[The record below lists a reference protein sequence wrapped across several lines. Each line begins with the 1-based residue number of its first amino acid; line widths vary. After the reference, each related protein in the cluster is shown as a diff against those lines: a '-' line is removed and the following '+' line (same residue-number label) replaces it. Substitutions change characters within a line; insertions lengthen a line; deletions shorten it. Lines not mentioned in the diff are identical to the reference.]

1 MKFLFQSIPVCVN
14 HSFKTLSV
22 ITFALLFLFASS
34 ASSQAVLTVQHNSGS
49 TESGVALPVLFNN
62 PVTSGNLILVAEST
76 YGGESLEAPTD
87 TLNTPFIQLVTQG
100 SSGAAVAAIY
110 AATASASGTDTVT
123 CNISSSNN
131 IHCHIYEVQGVTT
144 TVDQIGTSSLTTE
157 SLTVSTSA
165 ATTHGVDYVLAYF
178 SSNGGSTYTSG
189 SQWGD
194 TEQSDNGGDSGFSED
209 QVVTT
214 AEVQT
219 ATATAGSS
227 GTFVNLIVAL
237 VASGLP
243 PVATP
248 LFSPAGGNFLSNQS
262 VSISDSTSGAA
273 IYYTTDGTTPST
285 NSAAYGGAITVSAT
299 ETLEAIATAAGYA
312 PSAVGSATFTIGASG
327 GPIMTVQHTSAALPS
342 GTSLPV
348 AFNNPITAGHLLL
361 VAESSYYVAEL
372 LTPTDSKGNTFTQL
386 VTAGTGAGPSAAA
399 IYAATANASGT
410 DTVTCK
416 INTTDNIHCNIY
428 EVEGVTS
435 IVDQTGNSTLSG
447 KAQTVST
454 TSATT
459 NAVDYLFA
467 YFSDNGQSSYTVGS
481 GWGDTEYSD
490 DSGST
495 GDSGFSED
503 QIVVATGYQTATATA
518 SASGTYVNV
527 IVALQASGTPTIA
540 TPTFSPSSG
549 TYIYAPNVTISTWTA
564 NATIY
569 YTTDGNTPSTS
580 SLLYT
585 APVSVP
591 VTETLQAIAVASGY
605 ASSAVASA
613 AYTINLPADT
623 PGFSP
628 AAGTYATAQTVTI
641 SDGTPDATIYY
652 TTNGTTPSTGS
663 TVYSTPITVSAWET
677 IEAVATAP
685 GSSLSAVGAAPYTV
699 GNPAAAAPTFS
710 PGGGTF
716 ASSQTI
722 TISDATAGATIY
734 YTMDGSTPSTNTL
747 FQHKMS
753 LKGGFDSNTR

>member
-1 MKFLFQSIPVCVN
+1 
-14 HSFKTLSV
+14 
-22 ITFALLFLFASS
+22 
-34 ASSQAVLTVQHNSGS
+34 
-49 TESGVALPVLFNN
+49 
-62 PVTSGNLILVAEST
+62 
-76 YGGESLEAPTD
+76 
-87 TLNTPFIQLVTQG
+87 
-100 SSGAAVAAIY
+100 
-110 AATASASGTDTVT
+110 
-123 CNISSSNN
+123 
-131 IHCHIYEVQGVTT
+131 
-144 TVDQIGTSSLTTE
+144 
-157 SLTVSTSA
+157 
-165 ATTHGVDYVLAYF
+165 
-178 SSNGGSTYTSG
+178 
-189 SQWGD
+189 
-194 TEQSDNGGDSGFSED
+194 
-209 QVVTT
+209 
-214 AEVQT
+214 
-219 ATATAGSS
+219 
-227 GTFVNLIVAL
+227 
-237 VASGLP
+237 
-243 PVATP
+243 
-248 LFSPAGGNFLSNQS
+248 
-262 VSISDSTSGAA
+262 
-273 IYYTTDGTTPST
+273 
-285 NSAAYGGAITVSAT
+285 
-299 ETLEAIATAAGYA
+299 
-312 PSAVGSATFTIGASG
+312 
-327 GPIMTVQHTSAALPS
+327 
-342 GTSLPV
+342 
-348 AFNNPITAGHLLL
+348 
-361 VAESSYYVAEL
+361 
-372 LTPTDSKGNTFTQL
+372 
-386 VTAGTGAGPSAAA
+386 
-399 IYAATANASGT
+399 
-410 DTVTCK
+410 
-416 INTTDNIHCNIY
+416 
-428 EVEGVTS
+428 
-435 IVDQTGNSTLSG
+435 
-447 KAQTVST
+447 
-454 TSATT
+454 
-459 NAVDYLFA
+459 
-467 YFSDNGQSSYTVGS
+467 
-481 GWGDTEYSD
+481 
-490 DSGST
+490 
-495 GDSGFSED
+495 
-503 QIVVATGYQTATATA
+503 
-518 SASGTYVNV
+518 
-527 IVALQASGTPTIA
+527 LQASGTPTIA